1 MEKKQKSYLTDNHG
15 GKKMNGKIIAVCGGN
30 GVGKSTI
37 CTNLATVLSE
47 DKIVI
52 LFAPRTDYPSIQS
65 FF

>member
-1 MEKKQKSYLTDNHG
+1 
-15 GKKMNGKIIAVCGGN
+15 MNGKIIAVCGGN

-65 FF
+65 FFDMITSY